1 MGIVIDSSS
10 PVVATSTQVTTTA
23 SFTPPD
29 GSMLLIAFSGNNDDW
44 PQFPT
49 VPTITDNLGSPLT
62 YTIWDWQ
69 VGGAAGASAS
79 GRASTGHEGQTAFWT
94 ANVISSAPMTVT
106 VTNNTTFGQSQ
117 NAVKIW
123 VLTGVD
129 LADPVGAH
137 GFSGSTSGTTVN
149 QAYTAQVDGGQGFL
163 AVSDW
168 NAVGTETA
176 GTGCTFD
183 VGKGDSGSIGAPD
196 VSFGFCHRTTDDD
209 ANGVTNN
216 LRMTLPSTSTS
227 YNWSYIEIQPGASD
241 PAEKDPPSVIN
252 FYAPGGLG
260 PNGNPSPWLGTADE
274 APPQTGIIIHQTTP
288 KLVTNTVGTGT
299 ALTTETF
306 KPADNSLIL
315 VMWAGNS
322 IDPTIPSTPT
332 ISDNLGGGALT
343 YTLSDWQS
351 RADSPTVDG
360 QAAIWTAPVTT
371 GAAMTITVN
380 NNAASPNRHA
390 GLQVVV
396 LTHSSGGRPTLGAHG
411 KSGSTSTNIIAQT
424 YTAQAT
430 GGQGFVVYSDWSAVG
445 APREGTGCF
454 PAVGSEKSGNGSF
467 GTIPTQMS
475 FGMYKRLIPD
485 DVNTVA
491 NRLNVSLL
499 LTSNSLNW
507 AYLEITPPTVTTQN
521 VTPTGI
527 SGEELYGSTSL
538 QPGSVTATQTSVQS
552 DGNLGNA
559 TVATAITVSQT
570 GTGSE
575 ERVGSAIVSNVSSV
589 SATGIQSSERT
600 GITTVTSSI
609 TITQTGIGFEE
620 RNGTSS
626 TTNVSSI
633 FATGISSS
641 ENVGEPAVSSTA
653 TVPAVGIASAEASG
667 SSRIDLRITAAS
679 IGSAEA
685 IGEPSALNVTAI
697 NAASIS
703 TEERFGAVTVTST
716 ATIAVSGIS
725 TNESVGAASVQ
736 LAQTVAVVGIASQ
749 EREGNATLTPG
760 AVTANATGISSE
772 AQTGTPTTTSIATIA
787 ATGISSEQTNGA
799 LQILL
804 AQNVNAAG
812 ILSAQIAGASRVDQ
826 TVQATGSQT
835 QEASGSGSTVLFVSA
850 TGIASDSQFGSA
862 GILLA
867 QSVFVS
873 GIASAQVLGSPS
885 LQPGPVSVLATGI
898 PSAEAIGNI
907 STAAPSIVSAT
918 GITTSETFGKPSIV
932 SATTI
937 SAAGI
942 LSADGVGSP
951 GLLSITT
958 IQAQGITSA
967 QVLGQIN
974 LAMLIRATGVSSLET
989 FGRISIVVGN
999 VTISAYGIASATRF
1013 GRFIVTA
1020 PPVVAPPADTT
1031 IILAES
1037 KTKIKIVPGE
1047 TILEIDESMSKIK
1060 VINGFTEVMLDEGT
1074 IVAID

>member
-196 VSFGFCHRTTDDD
+196 VSYGFCHRTTDDD

-260 PNGNPSPWLGTADE
+260 PNGNPSPWRGTADE

-299 ALTTETF
+299 ALTTEIF

-322 IDPTIPSTPT
+322 IDPTNPSAPT

-390 GLQVVV
+390 GLQVLV
-396 LTHSSGGRPTLGAHG
+396 LTHSSGSRPTLGAHG
-411 KSGSTSTNIIAQT
+411 KSGSTSTSIIAQT

-430 GGQGFVVYSDWSAVG
+430 GGQGFVVYSDWNAVG

-454 PAVGSEKSGNGSF
+454 PAVGTEKNGSF

-475 FGMYKRLIPD
+475 FGMYKRLVPD

-499 LTSNSLNW
+499 LTSSSLNW

-527 SGEELYGSTSL
+527 SSEELYGSASL
-538 QPGSVTATQTSVQS
+538 QPGSVTATQTGVTSEEQVGAPSVS
-552 DGNLGNA
+552 S
-559 TVATAITVSQT
+559 AITATES
-570 GTGSE
+570 GIGGE

-600 GITTVTSSI
+600 GAATVTSSI
-609 TITQTGIGFEE
+609 TITQTGIGSEE

-626 TTNVSSI
+626 ATNVSSI
-633 FATGISSS
+633 FASGISSS

-653 TVPAVGIASAEASG
+653 TVPAVGISSAEASG

-679 IGSAEA
+679 IGSAEV
-685 IGEPSALNVTAI
+685 IGEPSVLNVTAI
-697 NAASIS
+697 NAVGIS
-703 TEERFGAVTVTST
+703 TEERFGAVAVTST
-716 ATIAVSGIS
+716 ATIAASGIS

-760 AVTANATGISSE
+760 AVTASATGISSE
-772 AQTGTPTTTSIATIA
+772 AQTGTSTTTSIATIA
-787 ATGISSEQTNGA
+787 ATGISSEQANGA

-812 ILSAQIAGASRVDQ
+812 ISSAQIAGASRVDQ
-826 TVQATGSQT
+826 SLQAHGIPSS
-835 QEASGSGSTVLFVSA
+835 ESSGVATTTLFLSA
-850 TGIASDSQFGSA
+850 TGIPSDQSVGLP
-862 GILLA
+862 GTLLA
-867 QSVFVS
+867 QSVFS
-873 GIASAQVLGSPS
+873 AGIASAQVLGSPS
-885 LQPGPVSVLATGI
+885 VQPGSVSVLATGI

-937 SAAGI
+937 SAVGI

-951 GLLSITT
+951 VLLSTAT

-1031 IILAES
+1031 IILAEG

-1060 VINGFTEVMLDEGT
+1060 VINGFTEIMLDEGT
-1074 IVAID
+1074 VIAID